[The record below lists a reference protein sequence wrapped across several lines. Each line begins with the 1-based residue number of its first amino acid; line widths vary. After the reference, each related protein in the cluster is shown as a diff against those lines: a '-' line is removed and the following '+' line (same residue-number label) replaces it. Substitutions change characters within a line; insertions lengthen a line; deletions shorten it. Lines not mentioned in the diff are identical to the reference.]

1 MCYYDNSGDF
11 NLYPLWKYGQ
21 QTHCVWF
28 DWQEIY
34 KVFFLSYIMKKK
46 YIYLE
51 SLVPRMLGCLHVE
64 VSGPEALKW
73 LYQNAEK
80 K

>member
-1 MCYYDNSGDF
+1 
-11 NLYPLWKYGQ
+11 
-21 QTHCVWF
+21 
-28 DWQEIY
+28 
-34 KVFFLSYIMKKK
+34 MKNK

-80 K
+80 KIEGHRLGTGNKFRKSSRKREVLVL